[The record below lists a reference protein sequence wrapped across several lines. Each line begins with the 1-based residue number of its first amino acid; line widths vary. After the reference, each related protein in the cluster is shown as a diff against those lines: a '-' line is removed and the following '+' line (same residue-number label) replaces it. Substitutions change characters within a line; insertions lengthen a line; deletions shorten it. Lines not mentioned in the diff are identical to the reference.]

1 MVKRFFG
8 LLIGTSSYE
17 IEYRLEIARMVF
29 VHLFC
34 FGTPW
39 LFWLIPGWTN
49 INKGFVCALMVV
61 FFYISFGLG
70 LVSSIARMCQI
81 HLNKKGARI
90 IEKQE
95 LYEILTN
102 YPDTFVYTKIDGK
115 YKILKNNCEIKNESK
130 IVLITIGKES
140 TDSFFNSLR
149 SRTKR

>member
-1 MVKRFFG
+1 MKRFFSF
-8 LLIGTSSYE
+8 LVKTSSYE
-17 IEYRLEIARMVF
+17 IEYGLEIARMVF

-39 LFWLIPGWTN
+39 LFWLIPGWAKVNRGIIGT
-49 INKGFVCALMVV
+49 LMVA

-90 IEKQE
+90 IEAQE
-95 LYEILTN
+95 LYEILKN
-102 YPDTFVYTKIDGK
+102 YPNTFVYTKIDGK
-115 YKILKNNCEIKNESK
+115 YKILKNNCEIKSESK